1 MNKRTLAILLGALC
15 CVAALALARPAGAQ
29 RGGRQTITGTV
40 VGISGRA
47 VSRSRPF
54 RLIVNDYTSPGDVQ
68 ALNDALQKGQDE
80 LLRRLEDLDA
90 GRIAI
95 GNNVGVTANA
105 IIRTPRAEGGT
116 KITVL
121 YRRDVNIYELRYGAR
136 SQDYRFGYAEI
147 FLDGRGR
154 GEGMFIPAARV
165 RLRDGNTWEV
175 EDFAVY
181 PARLLGVR
189 ASGSVPAR

>member
-1 MNKRTLAILLGALC
+1 MVKRTLAVMSVVLC
-15 CVAALALARPAGAQ
+15 CAASLALAGPAGAQ
-29 RGGRQTITGTV
+29 KGGRQTINGTV
-40 VGISGRA
+40 VFIGGRP

-54 RLIVNDYTSPGDVQ
+54 RLVINDFTSPSDVQ
-68 ALNDALQKGQDE
+68 ALNDALQRGEDE
-80 LLRRLEDLDA
+80 MLRALDKLDA

-105 IIRTPRAEGGT
+105 VIRTPQAEGGT

-121 YRRDVNIYELRYGAR
+121 FRRWVGIFELRHGTR
-136 SQDYRFGYAEI
+136 SSDYRFGYAEI
-147 FLDGRGR
+147 FLDDRGR

-175 EDFAVY
+175 EDFGTF

-189 ASGSVPAR
+189 STGTVPAR

>member
-1 MNKRTLAILLGALC
+1 MSKRTLAVLLGLLC
-15 CVAALALARPAGAQ
+15 CVAGLLLARPAEAQ

-40 VGISGRA
+40 VSIGGRA

-54 RLIVNDYTSPGDVQ
+54 RLIINDYTSPSDVESLNE
-68 ALNDALQKGQDE
+68 ALRRGEDALLD
-80 LLRRLEDLDA
+80 RLEDLNA

-105 IIRTPRAEGGT
+105 IIRTPQAEGGT
-116 KITVL
+116 KITV
-121 YRRDVNIYELRYGAR
+121 IYERVLNLFELRYGTR

-147 FLDGRGR
+147 FLDEPGR
-154 GEGMFIPAARV
+154 GEGTFIPAARI

-175 EDFAVY
+175 EDFGVY
-181 PARLLGVR
+181 PARLIGLR
-189 ASGSVPAR
+189 ASGNRGVR

>member
-1 MNKRTLAILLGALC
+1 MVRRTLAVMLVVLC
-15 CVAALALARPAGAQ
+15 CAASLALAPPGGAQ

-40 VGISGRA
+40 VSMSGRA
-47 VSRSRPF
+47 ASRSRPF
-54 RLIVNDYTSPGDVQ
+54 SLIIKDYTSPSDVQ
-68 ALNDALQKGQDE
+68 TLNDALRKGEDE
-80 LLRRLEDLDA
+80 LLHALDKLEA

-105 IIRTPRAEGGT
+105 VIRTPQAEGGT

-121 YRRDVNIYELRYGAR
+121 FRRWLGMFELRYGTR
-136 SQDYRFGYAEI
+136 SSDYRFGYAEI
-147 FLDGRGR
+147 ILDDRGR

-175 EDFAVY
+175 EDFGTF

-189 ASGSVPAR
+189 STGTVPAR